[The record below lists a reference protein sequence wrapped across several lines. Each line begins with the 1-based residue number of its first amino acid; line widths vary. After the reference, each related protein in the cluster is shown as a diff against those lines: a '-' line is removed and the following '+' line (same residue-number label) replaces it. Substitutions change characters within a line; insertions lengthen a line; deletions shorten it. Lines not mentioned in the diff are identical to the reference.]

1 MGKVSKKDLAVPA
14 NFWSQCYSVLISA
27 FMVRRENLHWSALLK
42 IREKPLSLFFGCL
55 PNLFS
60 NVFGPLE
67 ISRSY
72 IHCPWV
78 GFVYCGIK
86 DCFITMPVLEQGS
99 QCSQWALLVAGL
111 YELHGFDGWEDL
123 LYSKLLYE
131 IKSID
136 WEVFSKSIL
145 HTRVYFAL

>member
-1 MGKVSKKDLAVPA
+1 MFGKSKFCFGNAKYHWSRVSGKPA
-14 NFWSQCYSVLISA
+14 IFGSQGYSVLISA
-27 FMVRRENLHWSALLK
+27 FMVRREDFHWFIRSALLK
-42 IREKPLSLFFGCL
+42 IRKKPLSPFCGCL

-67 ISRSY
+67 INRSY

-86 DCFITMPVLEQGS
+86 DCFITMPVLYSRGS
-99 QCSQWALLVAGL
+99 RCSQWALLVAEM

-123 LYSKLLYE
+123 LYS
-131 IKSID
+131 I
-136 WEVFSKSIL
+136 IL
-145 HTRVYFAL
+145 IFVNCYTI